1 MIACEDLRLAN
12 CLFEAEFREAF
23 ERVLASGR
31 YISGPELEA
40 LEVSFSEALGLGRS
54 VGLGSGYDAIT
65 ISFMA
70 LSITG
75 GEVIVP
81 ANTYMA
87 TILAA
92 IRAGLKPVLCEPD
105 PETLLID
112 PARLERHLTKRTVA
126 LLPVH
131 LYGLACDMDT
141 LTEFAKAN
149 RLVVVEDCA
158 QAAGAGFAGKSVGAF
173 GDAGAFS
180 FYPTKNIGALGDA
193 GLAAFKDGDRAE
205 RAQILRNYGASGRAV
220 AEAVG
225 FNSRL
230 DELQAAFLRVKLR
243 HLDEITEA
251 KNRLAAF
258 YDENLHASFKRP
270 AVIPGSS
277 PARSLYVVTHP
288 KRDELRAFLFERGI
302 STDVHYPVPPHRQRA
317 IAPYADEGYPVTEKI
332 CAEIVT
338 LPFSLGHTQD
348 DVERVVEEMNRFAAF
363 P

>member
-54 VGLGSGYDAIT
+54 VGLVSGYDAIT

-141 LTEFAKAN
+141 LNKISCRSWLSHKGHGIPARMTKAVCLGSHRIFFETNHTMPGKLRRAKYSSTCIREN
-149 RLVVVEDCA
+149 
-158 QAAGAGFAGKSVGAF
+158 G
-173 GDAGAFS
+173 
-180 FYPTKNIGALGDA
+180 
-193 GLAAFKDGDRAE
+193 
-205 RAQILRNYGASGRAV
+205 SGPCGSSTRRRSSNP
-220 AEAVG
+220 
-225 FNSRL
+225 FLINSNSRSVSKQSSRR
-230 DELQAAFLRVKLR
+230 D
-243 HLDEITEA
+243 
-251 KNRLAAF
+251 
-258 YDENLHASFKRP
+258 LH
-270 AVIPGSS
+270 VM
-277 PARSLYVVTHP
+277 RSKAPSRSKGLSG
-288 KRDELRAFLFERGI
+288 ER
-302 STDVHYPVPPHRQRA
+302 R
-317 IAPYADEGYPVTEKI
+317 
-332 CAEIVT
+332 
-338 LPFSLGHTQD
+338 
-348 DVERVVEEMNRFAAF
+348 
-363 P
+363 